1 MATIL
6 VVDDERAIQ
15 ELMSRV
21 LERRGHRVIV
31 CGDAAA
37 AMNVTDPLDLLVVDY
52 VLPDV
57 NGRDL
62 TAWLRERRPDLP
74 VILMSGYLPSPDLAP
89 PPPST
94 FMQKPM
100 RMGIIVE
107 TVERMLASRRG

>member
-15 ELMSRV
+15 ELMARV
-21 LERRGHRVIV
+21 LEPHGHTVIA
-31 CGDAAA
+31 CGDADAA
-37 AMNVTDPLDLLVVDY
+37 LRVTEPVDLLVVDY
-52 VLPDV
+52 VLPKV

-62 TAWLRERRPDLP
+62 VARFRERRPGLP
-74 VILMSGYLPSPDLAP
+74 VVLMSGHLPSPELSP

-100 RMGIIVE
+100 RLSVIVE
-107 TVERMLASRRG
+107 TVERMLG